1 MTKAERAIADT
12 PEAEVLKE
20 AIFVV
25 VRAFDVKEIV
35 IFGPESSAAV
45 KSMLGRCWNECANA
59 RDHLCL
65 AFAHSFQHLPS
76 IDFTA
81 AEPSGPKIT
90 ISLTSRSFLERKP
103 LRQQRSPP
111 SEPLPLAYPAEPP
124 LVHTA
129 DAYRPVTAERPRPAS
144 AARNP
149 GVTCQGCRLSTQT
162 SLGKNTRRRGR

>member
-65 AFAHSFQHLPS
+65 ACRH
-76 IDFTA
+76 
-81 AEPSGPKIT
+81 AEPDW
-90 ISLTSRSFLERKP
+90 L
-103 LRQQRSPP
+103 
-111 SEPLPLAYPAEPP
+111 
-124 LVHTA
+124 
-129 DAYRPVTAERPRPAS
+129 
-144 AARNP
+144 
-149 GVTCQGCRLSTQT
+149 
-162 SLGKNTRRRGR
+162 